1 MIIEVKV
8 LPNSNRDALF
18 IENNKIK
25 IWVKALAE
33 KGKANQAMIK
43 LLSKYYDVSESSIKI
58 IKGKRRRNKLVK
70 IDL

>member
-33 KGKANQAMIK
+33 KGKANQAMVK